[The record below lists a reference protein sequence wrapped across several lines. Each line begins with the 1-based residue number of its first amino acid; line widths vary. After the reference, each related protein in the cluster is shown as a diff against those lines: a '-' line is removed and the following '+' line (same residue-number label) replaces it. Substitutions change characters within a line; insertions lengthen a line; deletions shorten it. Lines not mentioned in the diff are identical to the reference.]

1 MFRCDKVYYRTP
13 DLLLP
18 AYVSLPWTITCQHP
32 VQAGTTVSRVSWCL
46 KHVITRLYLISKQQ
60 SYRGDIHTTI
70 SIILL
75 IHATFHTKYKRL
87 KSLSHALNW
96 LMSTPNWPTQ
106 WIQQS
111 RFLNLITLKTE
122 VEPHS
127 IMLHVLTNTSD
138 NWKSQ
143 IYVHLNSKSSK
154 TFTLIKQN
162 TDSSYYCIPEHSSC
176 QKLHI
181 TSASNWNLELVFSLW
196 SISCYFTQQSQSAK
210 LQLLSGSRTF

>member
-1 MFRCDKVYYRTP
+1 MFQCDKVYYRIP

-18 AYVSLPWTITCQHP
+18 AYISLPWTVTCQHN
-32 VQAGTTVSRVSWCL
+32 VQAGTTVSRVSWYL
-46 KHVITRLYLISKQQ
+46 QHDITRLYLISKQQ

-75 IHATFHTKYKRL
+75 KHATLHTKYKRL
-87 KSLSHALNW
+87 KSLSHASNW
-96 LMSTPNWPTQ
+96 LMSIPKWSTQ

-111 RFLNLITLKTE
+111 KFHNLCILKTG
-122 VEPHS
+122 VEPPS
-127 IMLHVLTNTSD
+127 TMLHVLTNTSE

-143 IYVHLNSKSSK
+143 IYVHLKNISSK

-176 QKLHI
+176 QKPHI
-181 TSASNWNLELVFSLW
+181 TYASNWNLELVFSLW
-196 SISCYFTQQSQSAK
+196 SNFCFFTQESQSAK